1 MFLSRYC
8 WSPTATA
15 CKPVD
20 SDMPHSSVSNS
31 ISPKAASPSWGWASG
46 PVISEEYE
54 NEEPLDL
61 SGERTIRANQ
71 QDLIDHIVEK
81 LCSGNCRSASS
92 DLKPIQLMSVLE
104 IRACKEKLNSSSEVS
119 STIDHI
125 KEVKADNK
133 DIRKDLPLKKR
144 DPAGLNQ
151 VPCNDHQT
159 IVVACDSS
167 TSQRAPSTLELEP
180 VSSSNNHLKPAQ
192 RSCKGKRYLE
202 FMYEGRI
209 PLGSRVKRMEHSDT
223 AEVSE
228 TTTSSIGG
236 RKTRRKVKRPTDDSF
251 SMRGR
256 RARKFS

>member
-1 MFLSRYC
+1 M
-8 WSPTATA
+8 
-15 CKPVD
+15 
-20 SDMPHSSVSNS
+20 
-31 ISPKAASPSWGWASG
+31 
-46 PVISEEYE
+46 
-54 NEEPLDL
+54 
-61 SGERTIRANQ
+61 RTIGPRHAS
-71 QDLIDHIVEK
+71 V
-81 LCSGNCRSASS
+81 CSS
-92 DLKPIQLMSVLE
+92 I
-104 IRACKEKLNSSSEVS
+104 
-119 STIDHI
+119 
-125 KEVKADNK
+125 KADNK

-167 TSQRAPSTLELEP
+167 TSQRAPSALELEP

-209 PLGSRVKRMEHSDT
+209 PLGSRVKRMENSDT